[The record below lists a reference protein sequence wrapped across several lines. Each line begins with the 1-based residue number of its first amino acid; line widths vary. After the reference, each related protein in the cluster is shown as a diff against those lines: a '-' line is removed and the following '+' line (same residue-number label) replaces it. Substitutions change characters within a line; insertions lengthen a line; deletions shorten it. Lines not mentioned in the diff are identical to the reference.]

1 MKLRSGAE
9 LYVLKDWMDGG
20 QPHLYFDGI
29 SIRFGYSPK
38 MEK

>member
-20 QPHLYFDGI
+20 QPHLYFDG
-29 SIRFGYSPK
+29 SSMRFGYSPN